1 MNENKYR
8 ITFAILG
15 LLLGAVVVFAVLG
28 SPSGREIELPTAV
41 ESIEPANDATVL
53 RQTDLVVNMAVGYE
67 IDLVVDGELIPRDE
81 MTITEA
87 TGVHVWRPGPG
98 RTFEEWSPGIH
109 TIQVDYTRLTG
120 TADVG
125 TVRWVFRA
133 Q

>member
-8 ITFAILG
+8 ITF
-15 LLLGAVVVFAVLG
+15 LLLGLALAAVVVFAVLW
-28 SPSGREIELPTAV
+28 SPSGREIQLPAAV
-41 ESIEPANDATVL
+41 ESIEPVDDAIVQ

-81 MTITEA
+81 MMITEA

-98 RTFEEWSPGIH
+98 RTLEEWSPGVH
-109 TIQVDYTRLTG
+109 TVQVDYVRLTG